1 MENSI
6 NYLNNYSYDKIY
18 WDSYIEPYKS
28 ISTAQ
33 ANDTIFYSLDTE
45 NTNKNNEECITYA
58 TQLMEFGKAIK
69 KTGKKSYI
77 KSEDRVMLLFTHPDK
92 FWDYVHNCPN
102 QKMLF
107 YVYNAEFDVN
117 NLLNFAIKK
126 YELLEQ
132 EPKLE
137 EVMEY
142 DGMYVSKTDKLTT
155 SDLYVYSKIARNG
168 KIYKCDIQLGS
179 CKAGKK
185 KAVKHITI
193 IDMAKKLTGKLVN
206 NVEAFTP
213 LKMNKADLDYSV
225 FRDYGHKD
233 YKGEELLYMWNDVYC
248 LSDLIIEYVYS
259 GKYKHTDKLTT
270 SSMALAN
277 YKDELCE
284 DFKNACLDKKHKL
297 YKLSNKF
304 YNQCMKK
311 IEYMILNKDVGKY
324 KKLYKEYE
332 DSLWIN
338 NGSVDEFVFEK
349 YYTAKD
355 VFEWLFPK
363 LRYDEFEYC
372 KASYCGG
379 ITRFSTK
386 ETVGKWINKKGMGI
400 DINSSFPYSYTTFK
414 LPYGVG
420 KKVYFD
426 EYKMKKNM
434 LYILRFRVSSFNIK
448 PNREPNISKVMI
460 DCNGKIK
467 KGLDT
472 WVKKYVGL
480 CEIKCTSVDYEYFI
494 KNYNYT
500 DLELIDGME
509 FKCHHG
515 FFDKFT
521 NKFYPMKSA
530 KGVSK
535 GTRSWVKLILNGV
548 YGKFGQNKTAE
559 LRKDIYDK
567 DTNSIDDTIVYD
579 NDVTINLLSDGV
591 YLPVAS
597 FVTAYS
603 RLHLLKILNIINDT
617 KGIKWEYCDTDSAY
631 VTGNAAILK
640 EALKG
645 YIDVD
650 YTGELGLWKIEK
662 YFDKILIVGIKKY
675 IYYGNEFENVDYS
688 YHCTLSGI
696 NNGYF
701 SFIEKYC
708 EIDDKCISEISKEN
722 REYIKNGNEYFVSDD
737 KNNPF
742 IYKDKE
748 CKEIIYGAYRSIR
761 KKTVKNGQVLFN
773 SVYCIKG
780 DVA

>member
-69 KTGKKSYI
+69 KTGKKSYV
-77 KSEDRVMLLFTHPDK
+77 KGEDRTMLLFTHPDK

-284 DFKNACLDKKHKL
+284 DFKNACLDKNHKL

-311 IEYMILNKDVGKY
+311 IEYMKLNKDIGKY

-631 VTGNAAILK
+631 VTGNAEILK

-701 SFIEKYC
+701 KFIEKYC